1 MYGKTPKMT
10 STKKTDT
17 YKDANSALKGAKKRG
32 EPSVT
37 FMIAVGKPK
46 AMPVRGSRTAKNVA
60 TKAKRG
66 K

>member
-1 MYGKTPKMT
+1 MYGKAPKMT

-37 FMIAVGKPK
+37 FMIAVGKP
-46 AMPVRGSRTAKNVA
+46 MPKNGKSTAAKMG